1 MRGGGTKTAWEV
13 WEGQIEPKL
22 SFKSGGVSILR
33 ANGKS
38 TKILKE
44 VWVAK
49 TGWVLR
55 EDHIQILKWKEDSLC
70 RVENK
75 FKWGGQEEMK

>member
-1 MRGGGTKTAWEV
+1 MRRGGTKTAWEV
-13 WEGQIEPKL
+13 WEGQIKPKL

-33 ANGKS
+33 ENGKS
-38 TKILKE
+38 TKVLKE
-44 VWVAK
+44 VWGAK
-49 TGWVLR
+49 TGSVLR
-55 EDHIQILKWKEDSLC
+55 EDQVQILKWKEDSLC